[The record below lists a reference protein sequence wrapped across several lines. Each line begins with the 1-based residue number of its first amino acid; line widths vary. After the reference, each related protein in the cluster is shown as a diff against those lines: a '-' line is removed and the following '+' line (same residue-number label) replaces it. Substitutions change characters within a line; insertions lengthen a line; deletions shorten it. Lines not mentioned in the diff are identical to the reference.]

1 MEQIIKILTFI
12 LESFI
17 HIWPYLLITI
27 PIAVAIQL
35 SGAAKFNNKILRK
48 KPFLSIIIATA
59 IGAISPFCSCGVIPV
74 IASLLIGGIPLAPV
88 MSFWIASPSM
98 DPEIFF
104 LSVAAIGWKLSVWRL
119 SATFVISISAGF
131 AIHYAQKRG
140 FIETEVLR
148 DHPVFVNGSI
158 RKKITLTFI
167 NTMQKIYS
175 IIQYKQK
182 ASILMIKIA
191 QKPDTSQL
199 VPCCLPSDIITKEM
213 PADQFNDKYRC
224 EVGCGLPADSLLIN
238 TSSPISINGCSC
250 NDSNKAA
257 NQPFINKFLAGSW
270 KSFSMVAKFMTLAFF
285 INALI
290 EFYLPKNLVATFIGG
305 DDPFSVLV
313 AALVGIPFYTSNI
326 TALPL
331 VSGLLSLGMNQG
343 AALAFLIAG
352 PVTTIPAMMA
362 VWGIVKPKVFMCYLF
377 FSLFGALIFGYLYN
391 FIY

>member
-1 MEQIIKILTFI
+1 MEQIIKIPAFI

-35 SGAAKFNNKILRK
+35 SGAAKFNNKILHK

-104 LSVAAIGWKLSVWRL
+104 LSVAAIGWRLSMWRL
-119 SATFVISISAGF
+119 TATFVISFSSGL

-140 FIETEVLR
+140 FIGTEVLR
-148 DHPVFVNGSI
+148 EHPVLETGSI
-158 RKKITLTFI
+158 RKKITLTFTEI
-167 NTMQKIYS
+167 IQKIYS
-175 IIQYKQK
+175 IMLPKQK
-182 ASILMIKIA
+182 ASIQMVKVA
-191 QKPDTSQL
+191 QKPETSQL
-199 VPCCLPSDIITKEM
+199 VTCCLSADIITKEM
-213 PADQFNDKYRC
+213 LTIPQKNNYRC
-224 EVGCGLPADSLLIN
+224 EDGCGLPAESIVN
-238 TSSPISINGCSC
+238 TSSPISVNGCLC
-250 NDSNKAA
+250 ENSNNSV
-257 NQPFINKFLAGSW
+257 NQPFIIRFLVGSW
-270 KSFSMVAKFMTLAFF
+270 KSFSMVTKFMTLAFF

-290 EFYLPKNLVATFIGG
+290 EFYLPKNIVSTFIGG
-305 DDPFSVLV
+305 DGPFSVLV

-362 VWGIVKPKVFMCYLF
+362 VWGIVKPKVFLFYLF
-377 FSLFGALIFGYLYN
+377 FSFFGALIFGYLYN
-391 FIY
+391 FMY